1 MKFKIVYDKPQRIRF
16 RCGAYAFDKEYEGA
30 IYNLVTA
37 SPYVNSAQV
46 SSANGGILVNYTKGS
61 RSKIID
67 LVRAINVKTLKKNEP
82 SAEFGIQKIDSDFH
96 DNLFTLVA
104 KYYLSKMFLPAPIRT
119 AITLYRSAKY
129 IKKALKTLWNGKLTV
144 DVLDGASVVACLC
157 QRKFKTAATVM
168 FMLRISGLL
177 EEYTHARTKAV
188 LTDSLAIK
196 TDRVWLVTDDGDV
209 LIPIEDL
216 RVGDKIRVQT
226 GKVIPVDGVVADG
239 EATL

>member
-1 MKFKIVYDKPQRIRF
+1 MKFQIVYDKPQRIRF

-104 KYYLSKMFLPAPIRT
+104 KY
-119 AITLYRSAKY
+119 
-129 IKKALKTLWNGKLTV
+129 
-144 DVLDGASVVACLC
+144 
-157 QRKFKTAATVM
+157 
-168 FMLRISGLL
+168 
-177 EEYTHARTKAV
+177 
-188 LTDSLAIK
+188 
-196 TDRVWLVTDDGDV
+196 
-209 LIPIEDL
+209 
-216 RVGDKIRVQT
+216 
-226 GKVIPVDGVVADG
+226 
-239 EATL
+239 